1 MLIVVRRYAW
11 GLGSLSQPSKQK
23 SDGRKQLIRV
33 PSTVVPCCS
42 HCQST
47 GSRDNSIPELLSW
60 ETANLGAA
68 QGRRLISVGRNVHVR
83 LLNQIVPLEPPFTFQ
98 ALCPRTRIGMEV
110 D

>member
-1 MLIVVRRYAW
+1 MLIVVSCAW
-11 GLGSLSQPSKQK
+11 GLDSLSQPSKQK

-33 PSTVVPCCS
+33 PSTVVPCCC

-60 ETANLGAA
+60 ETAKLGAA

-83 LLNQIVPLEPPFTFQ
+83 HRAGDSSLWG
-98 ALCPRTRIGMEV
+98 GMCML
-110 D
+110 DC